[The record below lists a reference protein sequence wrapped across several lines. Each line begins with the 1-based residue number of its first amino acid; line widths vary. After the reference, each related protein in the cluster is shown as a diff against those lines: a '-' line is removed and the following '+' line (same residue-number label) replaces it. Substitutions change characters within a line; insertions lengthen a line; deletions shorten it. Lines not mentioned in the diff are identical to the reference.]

1 MTAITDPE
9 ARVSHI
15 DRLRTAKAFIFDMD
29 GVLYRGNAPLP
40 GVFDLFAALELRGI
54 PFRLATNNSTLTP
67 HQYVEKL
74 AGMGIEISSDHIAT
88 SGTATRQYLES
99 SLPVG
104 NAIYVIG
111 EPGLHAQ
118 LFSSPALKAAPAG
131 EGPVAAVAVGLDRE
145 FTYAKLYAANAAIRA
160 GARFIATN
168 ADVTL
173 PTEVGLVPG
182 CGSIVAAIAA
192 STGQQPEI
200 VGKPEGLLFAIASGQ
215 MGVPIEQTAAIGDR
229 LDTDIVAANTSG
241 AISVMV
247 LTGVSTREEIALSA
261 EKPDLVFT
269 DLNAVLDAIS
279 Q

>member
-1 MTAITDPE
+1 MTVTSDTGV
-9 ARVSHI
+9 RTSHLE
-15 DRLRTAKAFIFDMD
+15 RLRNSRAYIFDMD

-40 GVFDLFAALELRGI
+40 GAIELFAALELRGI
-54 PFRLATNNSTLTP
+54 DFRLATNNSTLTP

-74 AGMGIEISSDHIAT
+74 AGMGIEISSDHIVT

-104 NAIYVIG
+104 SKIFVIG

-118 LFSSPALKAAPAG
+118 LFASPALQHAAEG
-131 EGPVAAVAVGLDRE
+131 EGPVAAVVLGLDRE
-145 FTYAKLYAANAAIRA
+145 FTYAKLYAANAAIRG
-160 GARFIATN
+160 GARFVATN

-182 CGSIVAAIAA
+182 CGSIIAAVAA
-192 STGQQPEI
+192 STGMQPEI
-200 VGKPEGLLFAIASGQ
+200 VGKPEGLLFEIASQQ
-215 MGVPIEQTAAIGDR
+215 MGVPIDQTAAIGDR
-229 LDTDIVAANTSG
+229 LDTDIVAANASG

-247 LTGVSTREEIALSA
+247 LTGVSTRDEIPLVD

-269 DLNAVLDAIS
+269 DLNAILDAIS
-279 Q
+279 